1 MKYLTTLT
9 SLSLAVILSVSTVG
23 QVAFAEA
30 SDAVKVDATELTS
43 ELRLH
48 PLLGQYSLS
57 VVANDDDT
65 LSVEGMIDD
74 QKAYDALEQFLDD
87 KTDENSDWD
96 ITNNVV
102 NS

>member
-1 MKYLTTLT
+1 M
-9 SLSLAVILSVSTVG
+9 
-23 QVAFAEA
+23 
-30 SDAVKVDATELTS
+30 
-43 ELRLH
+43 
-48 PLLGQYSLS
+48 
-57 VVANDDDT
+57 DDDT